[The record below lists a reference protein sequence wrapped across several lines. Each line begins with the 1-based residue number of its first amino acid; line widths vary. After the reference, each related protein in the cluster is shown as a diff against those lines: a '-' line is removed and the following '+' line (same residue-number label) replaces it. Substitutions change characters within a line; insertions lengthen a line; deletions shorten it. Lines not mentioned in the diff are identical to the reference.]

1 MKTII
6 VIPTYYKQVKFF
18 LRMRNSL
25 KNLDYKLEFYV
36 YKLSLYF
43 LLKKE
48 NVKVHLIKRII

>member
-43 LLKKE
+43 Y
-48 NVKVHLIKRII
+48 